1 MQAYRIVSL
10 EKTNDIPHLSSL
22 AGKWYRY
29 TISNDINLITG
40 YRCGSLS
47 DVKDYVN
54 SNINR
59 LSQKYD
65 LRNKRQNYN
74 KSFTK
79 PCHLNEQLLR
89 S

>member
-22 AGKWYRY
+22 SGKWYRY
-29 TISNDINLITG
+29 IISNDINHITG
-40 YRCGSLS
+40 YRCGKLS

-54 SNINR
+54 SNIKR
-59 LSQKYD
+59 LNQKYD
-65 LRNKRQNYN
+65 LRIVKQGFNKQ
-74 KSFTK
+74 FTK
-79 PCHLNEQLLR
+79 PCHLSEHPLH